1 MDTWGGLRGHERSQ
15 VAVGRPTGP
24 WAGTGSDG
32 QAQEF
37 SASDG
42 WVYGTMRGA
51 RKQLGTI
58 WGNGRGAE
66 AFRRY
71 VTQLAA
77 REQLLHT

>member
-1 MDTWGGLRGHERSQ
+1 MGRPREQWGGRGLS
-15 VAVGRPTGP
+15 
-24 WAGTGSDG
+24 
-32 QAQEF
+32 EF
-37 SASDG
+37 SASAG